1 MAQQTMSPELKRK
14 QAQEKDLQWLKG
26 QMSGLMFHRFYGK
39 ITLVMEDGRLRR
51 IVKEES
57 VLPPPEE

>member
-1 MAQQTMSPELKRK
+1 
-14 QAQEKDLQWLKG
+14 
-26 QMSGLMFHRFYGK
+26 MSGLMFHRFYGK